1 MSAGWCA
8 VRWRLSVKVGD
19 LVIHN
24 GKQIGLITY
33 IWNTIVD
40 GGQLRV
46 DVLFKNGEYQVN
58 RCDCEVV
65 SECR

>member
-1 MSAGWCA
+1 M
-8 VRWRLSVKVGD
+8 KVGD

>member
-1 MSAGWCA
+1 M
-8 VRWRLSVKVGD
+8 KVGD

-40 GGQLRV
+40 GGQSRI

-58 RCDCEVV
+58 SCDCEVI
-65 SECR
+65 SESR

>member
-1 MSAGWCA
+1 M
-8 VRWRLSVKVGD
+8 KVGD

-33 IWNTIVD
+33 IWDTIFD
-40 GGQLRV
+40 EALRV

-58 RCDCEVV
+58 SCDCEVI
-65 SECR
+65 SESR

>member
-1 MSAGWCA
+1 M
-8 VRWRLSVKVGD
+8 KVGD

-33 IWNTIVD
+33 IWTTIVH
-40 GGQLRV
+40 GGQSRI

-58 RCDCEVV
+58 SCDCEVI
-65 SECR
+65 SESR

>member
-1 MSAGWCA
+1 MIDGWCA
-8 VRWRLSVKVGD
+8 VRWRLSAKVGD

-40 GGQLRV
+40 GGQSRI
-46 DVLFKNGEYQVN
+46 DVLFKNGEYHVN
-58 RCDCEVV
+58 SFDCEVI
-65 SECR
+65 SESR